1 MRYATR
7 PFAILLI
14 LAACLLAA
22 ACGSGDDGGSG
33 NAPDGLSG
41 DTLRKTDTG
50 EGVSGA
56 FIVEGGFDVRVEG
69 GVVTPD
75 NGRLRV
81 YKLTPEGAG
90 YITKL
95 VALTAPKASSDE
107 IQIRP
112 GSQIDVRFNLG
123 PGEYYV
129 LLDTEPANTW
139 TMVVTG
145 VAGVPEG

>member
-1 MRYATR
+1 MRHVPRSIAL
-7 PFAILLI
+7 LLI
-14 LAACLLAA
+14 LAAGLFTA
-22 ACGSGDDGGSG
+22 ACGSGDDGAGT
-33 NAPDGLSG
+33 PRDGLSG
-41 DTLRKTDTG
+41 NTLRKSETG

-56 FIVEGGFDVRVEG
+56 FLVEGAFDVRIEG

-75 NGRLRV
+75 NSRLRV
-81 YKLTPEGAG
+81 YRLTPEGAG

-95 VALTAPKASSDE
+95 VATTAPKASSDE

-129 LLDTEPANTW
+129 LVDTAAENAW

-145 VAGVPEG
+145 VSGVPQG